1 MPKQRVQRQMTV
13 PNTDELKSVQNF
25 SRCLVLPEFQEGTDM
40 LMKDSL
46 QHT

>member
-1 MPKQRVQRQMTV
+1 MPNQRVQRQMMV
-13 PNTDELKSVQNF
+13 PNMDELKRVENF
-25 SRCLVLPEFQEGTDM
+25 SRFLVLPEFQEGADM